1 MNINKWF
8 FSKKL
13 WLQGGII
20 GVIICIALFIFNIL
34 IYFPVINS
42 IYEDNIP
49 QFTLIL
55 PMATG
60 HFFPIFSDFI
70 VPYGFLCEFTV
81 PICTSWSAFQE
92 MGSVPWALETGEAGY
107 CVVQTMTPTDAC
119 ANLSEIIGFLGLL
132 LLLLVVY
139 FILGAIIGMIIE
151 KLKK

>member
-1 MNINKWF
+1 
-8 FSKKL
+8 
-13 WLQGGII
+13 
-20 GVIICIALFIFNIL
+20 
-34 IYFPVINS
+34 
-42 IYEDNIP
+42 
-49 QFTLIL
+49 
-55 PMATG
+55 
-60 HFFPIFSDFI
+60 
-70 VPYGFLCEFTV
+70 
-81 PICTSWSAFQE
+81 